1 MSLEQ
6 PSFKDTSVFRCLEN
20 SKHGDGSRLRWYF
33 HDTRMS
39 FIQYEVH
46 IVTDRGATL
55 RLMGGGGGG
64 GGAAAPP
71 PLLRGSHLHRS
82 SHSRMKVW

>member
-46 IVTDRGATL
+46 IVRDHGTTL
-55 RLMGGGGGG
+55 RLGGGGTISDSTLGG
-64 GGAAAPP
+64 GGRAAPP
-71 PLLRGSHLHRS
+71 PP
-82 SHSRMKVW
+82 